1 MITLASLKRQA
12 TKMTGRFL
20 DMFARRP
27 IVYLNKYWSNT
38 HMINLTD
45 KEKQFL
51 AGDLNLRFDTQEE
64 FTQTMERMVEA
75 GLVETVMINNLLHYQ
90 FTSIGWQLAT
100 QLKKP
105 SVKN

>member
-1 MITLASLKRQA
+1 
-12 TKMTGRFL
+12 
-20 DMFARRP
+20 
-27 IVYLNKYWSNT
+27 
-38 HMINLTD
+38 MINLSD

-64 FTQTMERMVEA
+64 FTQTMERMMDA

-90 FTSIGWQLAT
+90 FTSIGYQLAV

-105 SVKN
+105 AVNN

>member
-1 MITLASLKRQA
+1 
-12 TKMTGRFL
+12 
-20 DMFARRP
+20 
-27 IVYLNKYWSNT
+27 
-38 HMINLTD
+38 MINLTD

-64 FTQTMERMVEA
+64 FTQTMERMMEA

-90 FTSIGWQLAT
+90 FTSIGWQLAI